1 MTPEYLA
8 KPLTPFPLPTTDGL
22 MLRTIGDI
30 GAYILALP
38 KRRKRLAHWEQVRR
52 LIVKQAGGATVT
64 QQVRHAL
71 SKDDKLDLV
80 AFESITSARRWRSA
94 QKLEEEND
102 PRARRPSR
110 LPTAVTKT
118 TIRTARC
125 GRERVNR
132 QMAAQAPHGVRY
144 NDQKSDRIIAR
155 RVILGRAK
163 PRDAGQFFRS
173 GGLRTNCHQ
182 QAIAGLPCNHRG
194 SAAYRRSIR
203 KNVVCAYGIT
213 RAELLRRLAL
223 ALVETI
229 KGVVDVH
236 DVLPRE
242 IFFPHP
248 LHRCA
253 PWNLSSER
261 TFIAWANKFDTIW
274 TYGGSAFPPPSQM
287 PRPPRHRSRAGQQT
301 FFPISHEGPQT
312 PAWRDLPEPWILGGP
327 ARPALPASL
336 RRK

>member
-1 MTPEYLA
+1 
-8 KPLTPFPLPTTDGL
+8 
-22 MLRTIGDI
+22 ML
-30 GAYILALP
+30 GAAYSCAQSP
-38 KRRKRLAHWEQVRR
+38 GMPVNFFAREVSA
-52 LIVKQAGGATVT
+52 LIVTNKRSPDFHVSTV
-64 QQVRHAL
+64 VPRPIGE
-71 SKDDKLDLV
+71 
-80 AFESITSARRWRSA
+80 AFE
-94 QKLEEEND
+94 
-102 PRARRPSR
+102 
-110 LPTAVTKT
+110 
-118 TIRTARC
+118 
-125 GRERVNR
+125 
-132 QMAAQAPHGVRY
+132 
-144 NDQKSDRIIAR
+144 
-155 RVILGRAK
+155 
-163 PRDAGQFFRS
+163 
-173 GGLRTNCHQ
+173 
-182 QAIAGLPCNHRG
+182 
-194 SAAYRRSIR
+194 
-203 KNVVCAYGIT
+203 NVVCAYGIT
-213 RAELLRRLAL
+213 RAELLRRLVL

-274 TYGGSAFPPPSQM
+274 TYGGSAFPPPSQTC
-287 PRPPRHRSRAGQQT
+287 PRSPRHRSRAGQQT